1 MQEIEEMWQK
11 VLVKMQN
18 LVSVLT
24 FNLWIKCLEPL
35 EFKNKELLILWVN
48 SHSDIASKN
57 QILKN
62 HSKQLGDCIKEVFGE
77 YVSFEIYTK
86 EEKDKYLEQT
96 TNKVQVEE
104 PVAPTEKPQFNEK
117 YTFNNFVV
125 GKSNQ
130 FCYAA
135 AHAVAENPGSK
146 FNPLFIYSGVGL
158 GKTHL
163 MHAIGNYLTEYNPTL
178 KVKCVTCEQFMNE
191 YIESLGVT
199 ENGKDKAIFEFRE
212 KYRNVDV
219 LMIDDIQ
226 FIANKTATKEEFFH
240 TFNDL
245 YQNNKQIIM
254 TSDRSPTEIDV
265 EDRLKT
271 RFSCG
276 LIQDMQIP
284 DFETRMAIL
293 KKKAQ
298 LEKFY
303 LDDDVMN
310 FIAEKP
316 FTNIREMEGMLSKVF
331 FFATLMG
338 KKSASMED
346 AREAFKEDM
355 FEKQE
360 RVTPENIIKKVC
372 EYFGITENE
381 ITGKKKNKEIVE
393 PRMIAIY
400 LIDDTLDVP
409 LVTIGKIF
417 GGRDHTTIM
426 HSRDKISDQIKKDN
440 KLSAIVNDLKQKIKE
455 N

>member
-1 MQEIEEMWQK
+1 MQELDEMWQK
-11 VLVKMQN
+11 VLLKMQN
-18 LVSVLT
+18 LVSAIT
-24 FNLWIKCLEPL
+24 FDLWINKLEPL
-35 EFKNKELLILWVN
+35 DIKENNILVLWAN
-48 SHSDIASKN
+48 STSSATAKS
-57 QILKN
+57 QILRN
-62 HSKQLGDCIKEVFGE
+62 NSKQLTNCIHEVFGD
-77 YVSFEIYTK
+77 YFTFEILDNDEK
-86 EEKDKYLEQT
+86 EKYVADIKTDANGEAQQV
-96 TNKVQVEE
+96 VQER
-104 PVAPTEKPQFNEK
+104 PQFNEK

-163 MHAIGNYLTEYNPTL
+163 MHAIGNYLTEFNPNL
-178 KVKCVTCEQFMNE
+178 RIKCVTCEQFMNE
-191 YIESLGVT
+191 YIESLGVAG
-199 ENGKDKAIFEFRE
+199 NGKDKAIFEFRE

-226 FIANKTATKEEFFH
+226 FIANKNATKDEFFH

-271 RFSCG
+271 RFACG

-298 LEKFY
+298 LERFY
-303 LDDDVMN
+303 LDDDVLN

-346 AREAFKEDM
+346 AKEAFKEDM

-360 RVTPENIIKKVC
+360 RVTPENIIKQVC
-372 EYFGITENE
+372 EYFSITEME
-381 ITGKKKNKEIVE
+381 ITGKKKSKEIVE

-400 LIDDTLDVP
+400 LIDDILDIP
-409 LVTIGKIF
+409 LVSIGKIF

-440 KLSAIVNDLKQKIKE
+440 KLSAIVNDLKSKIKG
-455 N
+455 

>member
-11 VLVKMQN
+11 VLLKMQN
-18 LVSVLT
+18 LVSAIT
-24 FNLWIKCLEPL
+24 FDLWISKLEPL
-35 EFKNKELLILWVN
+35 ELKNGETLILGAY
-48 SHSDIASKN
+48 STSAKK

-62 HSKQLGDCIKEVFGE
+62 NSKQLADCIREVFGD
-77 YVSFEIYTK
+77 YVSFQILDK
-86 EEKDKYLEQT
+86 EEKEEYLAKNNASEKTEEEVEQI
-96 TNKVQVEE
+96 ER
-104 PVAPTEKPQFNEK
+104 PQFNEK

-163 MHAIGNYLTEYNPTL
+163 MHAIGNYLTEYNPNL
-178 KVKCVTCEQFMNE
+178 KIKCVTCEQFMNE

-199 ENGKDKAIFEFRE
+199 EGGKDKAIFEFRE

-226 FIANKTATKEEFFH
+226 FIANKNATKEEFFH

-245 YQNNKQIIM
+245 YQNNKQIII
-254 TSDRSPTEIDV
+254 TSDRSPSEIDV

-303 LDDDVMN
+303 LDDDVLN

-360 RVTPENIIKKVC
+360 RITPENIIKKVC

-400 LIDDTLDVP
+400 LIDDVLDIP
-409 LVTIGKIF
+409 LVSIGKIF

-426 HSRDKISDQIKKDN
+426 HSRDKIGDQIKKDN
-440 KLSAIVNDLKQKIKE
+440 KLSAIVNDLKTKIKG
-455 N
+455 

>member
-1 MQEIEEMWQK
+1 MQELEEMWQK
-11 VLVKMQN
+11 VLLKMQN
-18 LVSVLT
+18 LVSAIT
-24 FNLWIKCLEPL
+24 FDLWISKLEPL
-35 EFKNKELLILWVN
+35 ELKEDGTLILW
-48 SHSDIASKN
+48 ASSTSSASAKK

-62 HSKQLGDCIKEVFGE
+62 NSKQLSECIKDVFGE
-77 YVSFEIYTK
+77 YINYEILDNDEK
-86 EEKDKYLEQT
+86 EKYLAET
-96 TNKVQVEE
+96 KVQEDNKDQ
-104 PVAPTEKPQFNEK
+104 PVSTERPQFNEK

-178 KVKCVTCEQFMNE
+178 RIKCVTCEQFVNE

-199 ENGKDKAIFEFRE
+199 ESGKEKAIFEFRE

-226 FIANKTATKEEFFH
+226 FIANKNATMEEFFH

-245 YQNNKQIIM
+245 YQNNKQIII
-254 TSDRSPTEIDV
+254 TSDRSPSEIDV
-265 EDRLKT
+265 EDRLKS
-271 RFSCG
+271 RFKCG

-298 LEKFY
+298 IERFY
-303 LDDDVMN
+303 LDDDVLN

-338 KKSASMED
+338 KKTASMED
-346 AREAFKEDM
+346 AKEAFKEDM
-355 FEKQE
+355 IEKQE

-372 EYFGITENE
+372 EYFGISENE

-400 LIDDTLDVP
+400 LIDDVLDIP
-409 LVTIGKIF
+409 LVSIGKIF

-426 HSRDKISDQIKKDN
+426 HSRDKIGEQIKKDN
-440 KLSAIVNDLKQKIKE
+440 KLSAIINDLKIKIKC
-455 N
+455 

>member
-1 MQEIEEMWQK
+1 MQEIEELWQK
-11 VLVKMQN
+11 VLLKIQSN
-18 LVSVLT
+18 VSALT
-24 FNLWIKCLEPL
+24 YELWISKLEL
-35 EFKNKELLILWVN
+35 MDFIDNETLILCA
-48 SHSDIASKN
+48 HSVAAKT
-57 QILKN
+57 QILRNSSKILEQCIRDIFGDKVTFKILDKN
-62 HSKQLGDCIKEVFGE
+62 E
-77 YVSFEIYTK
+77 K
-86 EEKDKYLEQT
+86 EEYLAQTKASEDKKDSINYVDKH
-96 TNKVQVEE
+96 
-104 PVAPTEKPQFNEK
+104 QFNEK
-117 YTFNNFVV
+117 YTFDNFVV

-135 AHAVAENPGSK
+135 AHAIAENPGTK
-146 FNPLFIYSGVGL
+146 FNPLFIYSGPGL

-163 MHAIGNYLTEYNPTL
+163 MHAIGNYLTEHSPQL
-178 KVKCVTCEQFMNE
+178 KIKYVTCEKFINE
-191 YIESLGVT
+191 YIESLGVI
-199 ENGKDKAIFEFRE
+199 GKEKAVVEFRE

-226 FIANKTATKEEFFH
+226 FIANKDATKEEFFH

-245 YQNNKQIIM
+245 YQNNKQIII
-254 TSDRSPTEIDV
+254 TSDRSPSEIDV

-303 LDDDVMN
+303 LDDDVIN

-316 FTNIREMEGMLSKVF
+316 FTDVRKMEGMLSKVF
-331 FFATLMG
+331 FYATLMG

-346 AREAFKEDM
+346 ATEAFKEEII
-355 FEKQE
+355 EKE
-360 RVTPENIIKKVC
+360 EKLSPDVIISKVC
-372 EYFGITENE
+372 NYFGITQAE
-381 ITGKKKNKEIVE
+381 ITGKKKTKEIVE

-400 LIDDTLDVP
+400 LIDDMLDIP
-409 LVTIGKIF
+409 LVTIGKLF

-426 HSRDKISDQIKKDN
+426 HARDKITDLMKKDN
-440 KLSAIVNDLKQKIKE
+440 KTMSIVKDIK
-455 N
+455 NHFN

>member
-1 MQEIEEMWQK
+1 MQELEEMWQK
-11 VLVKMQN
+11 VLLKIQN
-18 LVSVLT
+18 SVSAIT
-24 FNLWIKCLEPL
+24 YDLWISKLEP
-35 EFKNKELLILWVN
+35 
-48 SHSDIASKN
+48 IAFENNEKLVLFAPTVSTKD
-57 QILKN
+57 QILKHN
-62 HSKQLGDCIKEVFGE
+62 ATLLRDCIRDVFGE
-77 YVSFEIYTK
+77 YVDFEILNS
-86 EEKDKYLEQT
+86 EEKEKYIAINETEGSTLNEESNKDK
-96 TNKVQVEE
+96 
-104 PVAPTEKPQFNEK
+104 AQFNEK

-163 MHAIGNYLTEYNPTL
+163 MHAIGNYITTYSPHL
-178 KVKCVTCEQFMNE
+178 KVKYVTCEKFMNE

-199 ENGKDKAIFEFRE
+199 ENGRENAVFEFRE

-226 FIANKTATKEEFFH
+226 FIANKNATKEEFFH

-245 YQNNKQIIM
+245 YQNNKQIII
-254 TSDRSPTEIDV
+254 TSDRSPSEIDV

-271 RFSCG
+271 RFSAG

-303 LDDDVMN
+303 LDDDVMD
-310 FIAEKP
+310 FIAEQP

-338 KKSASMED
+338 KKSASMEE
-346 AREAFKEDM
+346 AREAFKDNLIKAE
-355 FEKQE
+355 EK
-360 RVTPENIIKKVC
+360 TSPEQIIKIVC
-372 EYFGITENE
+372 DYFGITKAE
-381 ITGKKKNKEIVE
+381 ITGKKKTKEIVE

-400 LIDDTLDVP
+400 LIDDKLDIP
-409 LVTIGKIF
+409 LVNIGKIF

-426 HSRDKISDQIKKDN
+426 HSRDKMADMIKRDN
-440 KLSAIVNDLKQKIKE
+440 KLASIINDLKSKI
-455 N
+455 

>member
-1 MQEIEEMWQK
+1 MQELQELWQK
-11 VLVKMQN
+11 VLMKMQN
-18 LVSVLT
+18 LVSAIT
-24 FNLWIKCLEPL
+24 YDLWISKLEVL
-35 EFKNKELLILWVN
+35 E
-48 SHSDIASKN
+48 
-57 QILKN
+57 LKN
-62 HSKQLGDCIKEVFGE
+62 GETLLLYAPTASTKTQIMKNNSKQLLECIHDCFGE
-77 YVSFEIYTK
+77 YVNFELLDK
-86 EEKDKYLEQT
+86 EEKEKYMSEVASDNVVAT
-96 TNKVQVEE
+96 ETNHQDRD
-104 PVAPTEKPQFNEK
+104 QFNEK
-117 YTFNNFVV
+117 YTFDNFVV

-135 AHAVAENPGSK
+135 AHAVAKNPGEK
-146 FNPLFIYSGVGL
+146 FNPLFIHSGVGL

-163 MHAIGNYLTEYNPTL
+163 MHAIGNYITQYSPHL
-178 KVKCVTCEQFMNE
+178 KVKYVTCEKFVNE
-191 YIESLGVT
+191 YIESLGVKS
-199 ENGKDKAIFEFRE
+199 GKDNVVSEFRE

-226 FIANKTATKEEFFH
+226 FIAKKDATIEEFFH

-245 YQNNKQIIM
+245 YQNKKQIII
-254 TSDRSPTEIDV
+254 TSDRKPQEIDV

-284 DFETRMAIL
+284 EFETRMAIL

-303 LDDDVMN
+303 LDDDVIN

-338 KKSASMED
+338 KKSATMDD

-355 FEKQE
+355 TQSSEKT
-360 RVTPENIIKKVC
+360 TPEHIISTVC
-372 EYFGITENE
+372 SYFGISQME
-381 ITGKKKNKEIVE
+381 ITGKKKNKEVVE

-400 LIDDTLDVP
+400 LIDDTLDIP
-409 LVTIGKIF
+409 LVTIGKLF

-426 HSRDKISDQIKKDN
+426 HARDKIGEQIKRDN
-440 KLSAIVNDLKQKIKE
+440 KMAAMIADLKAKIK
-455 N
+455 

>member
-18 LVSVLT
+18 LVSAIT
-24 FNLWIKCLEPL
+24 FDLWINKLEPL
-35 EFKNKELLILWVN
+35 DLKDDTQTLLLWAN
-48 SHSDIASKN
+48 SSSSSTAKN

-62 HSKQLGDCIKEVFGE
+62 NSKQLLNCIHDVFGE
-77 YVSFEIYTK
+77 YVNFEILDND
-86 EEKDKYLEQT
+86 EKDKYIAET
-96 TNKVQVEE
+96 KPESIKPE
-104 PVAPTEKPQFNEK
+104 PVLPAERPQFNEK

-135 AHAVAENPGSK
+135 AHAVAENPGTK

-178 KVKCVTCEQFMNE
+178 KIKCVTCEQFMNE
-191 YIESLGVT
+191 YIESLGVA
-199 ENGKDKAIFEFRE
+199 ENGKEKAIFEFRE

-226 FIANKTATKEEFFH
+226 FIANKNATKEEFFH

-245 YQNNKQIIM
+245 YQNNKQIII
-254 TSDRSPTEIDV
+254 TSDRSPSEIDV

-284 DFETRMAIL
+284 EFETKMAIL

-298 LEKFY
+298 IERYY
-303 LDDDVMN
+303 LDDEVMN

-338 KKSASMED
+338 KKYATMED
-346 AREAFKEDM
+346 AKEAFKEDM

-381 ITGKKKNKEIVE
+381 ITGKKKSKEIVE

-400 LIDDTLDVP
+400 LIDDILDIP
-409 LVTIGKIF
+409 LVSIGKIF

-426 HSRDKISDQIKKDN
+426 HSRDKIGEQIKKDN
-440 KLSAIVNDLKQKIKE
+440 KLSAIVNDLKQKIKC
-455 N
+455 

>member
-1 MQEIEEMWQK
+1 MQELEVLWQK
-11 VLVKMQN
+11 VLIKMQN
-18 LVSVLT
+18 MVSAIT
-24 FNLWIKCLEPL
+24 FDLWINKLEPL
-35 EFKNKELLILWVN
+35 EIKEDGTLVLWAN
-48 SHSDIASKN
+48 STSSSTAKS

-62 HSKQLGDCIKEVFGE
+62 NSKQLTSCIHEIFGE
-77 YVSFEIYTK
+77 YTNFEILDNDEK
-86 EEKDKYLEQT
+86 EKFVTDSKDAIKPQEQLP
-96 TNKVQVEE
+96 Q
-104 PVAPTEKPQFNEK
+104 EKPQFNEK

-125 GKSNQ
+125 GESNRY
-130 FCYAA
+130 CYAA
-135 AHAVAENPGSK
+135 AHAVAENPGKK

-163 MHAIGNYLTEYNPTL
+163 MHAIGNYLIEYNPTL
-178 KVKCVTCEQFMNE
+178 RIKCVTCEQFMNE
-191 YIESLGVT
+191 YIESLGVAG
-199 ENGKDKAIFEFRE
+199 NGKENAVIEFRD

-226 FIANKTATKEEFFH
+226 FLANKTATMDEFFH
-240 TFNDL
+240 TFNAL

-254 TSDRSPTEIDV
+254 TSDRSPQEINV
-265 EDRLKT
+265 EDRLKS
-271 RFSCG
+271 RFACG

-284 DFETRMAIL
+284 GFETRMAIL

-298 LEKFY
+298 IERFY
-303 LDDDVMN
+303 LDDDVLN

-346 AREAFKEDM
+346 AKEAFKEDM

-360 RVTPENIIKKVC
+360 RVTPENIIKQVC
-372 EYFGITENE
+372 DYFCITENE

-400 LIDDTLDVP
+400 LIDDILNIP
-409 LVTIGKIF
+409 LVSIGKIF

-426 HSRDKISDQIKKDN
+426 HSRDKIGDQIKKDN
-440 KLSAIVNDLKQKIKE
+440 KLSAIVNDLKNKIKC
-455 N
+455 

>member
-1 MQEIEEMWQK
+1 MQELDELWQK
-11 VLVKMQN
+11 VLLKMQN
-18 LVSVLT
+18 LVSAIT
-24 FNLWIKCLEPL
+24 FDLWISKLEPL
-35 EFKNKELLILWVN
+35 DFKNNETLILFA
-48 SHSDIASKN
+48 HSVSAKN

-62 HSKQLGDCIKEVFGE
+62 NSKHLTECIHDVFGE
-77 YVSFEIYTK
+77 YVTFEILDKDEK
-86 EEKDKYLEQT
+86 EKYLEET
-96 TNKVQVEE
+96 KDKQVINETINY
-104 PVAPTEKPQFNEK
+104 ADKHQFNEK
-117 YTFNNFVV
+117 YTFDNFVV

-135 AHAVAENPGSK
+135 AHAVAENPGKK

-163 MHAIGNYLTEYNPTL
+163 MHAIGNYLTEYSPHL
-178 KVKCVTCEQFMNE
+178 KIKYVTCEKFMNE

-226 FIANKTATKEEFFH
+226 FIANKNATKEEFFH

-245 YQNNKQIIM
+245 YQNNKQIII
-254 TSDRSPTEIDV
+254 TSDRSPSEIDV
-265 EDRLKT
+265 EDRLRT

-293 KKKAQ
+293 KKKAY

-303 LDDDVMN
+303 LDDNVIN

-338 KKSASMED
+338 KKAASMDD
-346 AREAFKEDM
+346 AKEAFKEDLI
-355 FEKQE
+355 EKE
-360 RVTPENIIKKVC
+360 EKLTPDTIISKVC
-372 EYFGITENE
+372 SYFGISETE

-400 LIDDTLDVP
+400 LIDDMLDIP
-409 LVTIGKIF
+409 LVTIGKLF

-426 HSRDKISDQIKKDN
+426 HARDKITELMKKDN
-440 KLSAIVNDLKQKIKE
+440 KTMSIVNDIKSHC

>member
-1 MQEIEEMWQK
+1 MQELEELWQK
-11 VLVKMQN
+11 VLLKMQN
-18 LVSVLT
+18 LVSAIT
-24 FNLWIKCLEPL
+24 FDLWINKLEPI
-35 EFKNKELLILWVN
+35 ELKDGETLILWAN
-48 SHSDIASKN
+48 STSSSTAKS

-62 HSKQLGDCIKEVFGE
+62 NSKQLAECIKDVFGE
-77 YVSFEIYTK
+77 YINYEILDKDQK
-86 EEKDKYLEQT
+86 EEYMAKTNIVENVQEQ
-96 TNKVQVEE
+96 Q
-104 PVAPTEKPQFNEK
+104 APTERPQFNEK

-163 MHAIGNYLTEYNPTL
+163 MHAIGNYLTEFNPTL
-178 KVKCVTCEQFMNE
+178 RIKCVTCEQFMNE
-191 YIESLGVT
+191 YIESLGVA
-199 ENGKDKAIFEFRE
+199 ENGKEKAIFEFRE

-226 FIANKTATKEEFFH
+226 FIANKNATKEEFFH

-245 YQNNKQIIM
+245 YQNNKQIII
-254 TSDRSPTEIDV
+254 TSDRSPSEIDV
-265 EDRLKT
+265 EDRLKS

-303 LDDDVMN
+303 LDDDVLN

-346 AREAFKEDM
+346 AKEAFKEDM

-381 ITGKKKNKEIVE
+381 ITGKKKSKEIVE

-400 LIDDTLDVP
+400 LIDDVLDIP
-409 LVTIGKIF
+409 LVSIGKIF

-426 HSRDKISDQIKKDN
+426 HSRDKIGEQIKKDN
-440 KLSAIVNDLKQKIKE
+440 KLSAIVNDLKTKIKG
-455 N
+455 

>member
-1 MQEIEEMWQK
+1 MQELEELWQK
-11 VLVKMQN
+11 VLLKMQN
-18 LVSVLT
+18 LVSAIT
-24 FNLWIKCLEPL
+24 FDLWISKLEPI
-35 EFKNKELLILWVN
+35 ELKDNETLMLFA
-48 SHSDIASKN
+48 HSVSAKN

-62 HSKQLGDCIKEVFGE
+62 NTKQLTECIHDVFGE
-77 YVSFEIYTK
+77 YVGFEVLDKDEK
-86 EEKDKYLEQT
+86 EKYLAETKNNQT
-96 TNKVQVEE
+96 
-104 PVAPTEKPQFNEK
+104 ATESINYADKHQFNEK
-117 YTFNNFVV
+117 YTFDNFVV

-135 AHAVAENPGSK
+135 AHAVAESPGKK

-163 MHAIGNYLTEYNPTL
+163 MHAIGNYLTEYSPHL
-178 KVKCVTCEQFMNE
+178 KIKYVTCEKFMNE

-199 ENGKDKAIFEFRE
+199 ESGKDKAIFEFRE

-226 FIANKTATKEEFFH
+226 FIANKNATKEEFFH

-245 YQNNKQIIM
+245 YQNNKQIII
-254 TSDRSPTEIDV
+254 TSDRSPSEIDV

-303 LDDDVMN
+303 LDDNVIN

-346 AREAFKEDM
+346 AKEAFKEDLI
-355 FEKQE
+355 EKE
-360 RVTPENIIKKVC
+360 EKLSPDVIINKVC
-372 EYFGITENE
+372 SYFGISQAE
-381 ITGKKKNKEIVE
+381 ITGKKKNKEVVE

-400 LIDDTLDVP
+400 LIDDMLDIP
-409 LVTIGKIF
+409 LVTIGKLF

-426 HSRDKISDQIKKDN
+426 HARDKITDLMKKDN
-440 KLSAIVNDLKQKIKE
+440 KTMSIVNDIKSKISQ
-455 N
+455 

>member
-1 MQEIEEMWQK
+1 MQEIEEMWHK
-11 VLVKMQN
+11 VLIKMQN
-18 LVSVLT
+18 LVSAIT
-24 FNLWIKCLEPL
+24 YDLWISKLE
-35 EFKNKELLILWVN
+35 LIDYKDNILYLHTSSV
-48 SHSDIASKN
+48 SAKN
-57 QILKN
+57 QIIKN
-62 HSKQLGDCIKEVFGE
+62 NSKLLLDCIHEIFGE
-77 YVSFEIYTK
+77 NFNFEILNN
-86 EEKDKYLEQT
+86 EEMEKYLKDNTPKSVDET
-96 TNKVQVEE
+96 VEHDKKS
-104 PVAPTEKPQFNEK
+104 VFNEK
-117 YTFNNFVV
+117 YTFDNFVV

-135 AHAVAENPGSK
+135 AHAVAENPGIK

-163 MHAIGNYLTEYNPTL
+163 MHAIGNYLSEYNPNL
-178 KVKCVTCEQFMNE
+178 KIKYVTCEKFMNE

-199 ENGKDKAIFEFRE
+199 ESGKDKAIFEFRE

-226 FIANKTATKEEFFH
+226 FIANKNATKEEFFH

-245 YQNNKQIIM
+245 YQNNKQIII
-254 TSDRSPTEIDV
+254 TSDRSPQEIDV

-293 KKKAQ
+293 KKKTQ
-298 LEKFY
+298 IEKFY
-303 LDDDVMN
+303 LDDDVLN

-316 FTNIREMEGMLSKVF
+316 FSNIREMEGMLSKIF

-338 KKSASMED
+338 KKTATMED
-346 AREAFKEDM
+346 ARQAFKDSII
-355 FEKQE
+355 EKEQKI
-360 RVTPENIIKKVC
+360 TPETIINHVC
-372 EYFGITENE
+372 TYFEISQAE

-400 LIDDTLDVP
+400 LIDDILDIP

-426 HSRDKISDQIKKDN
+426 HARDKISELIKKDN
-440 KLSAIVNDLKQKIKE
+440 KTRLIVNDLKTKISS
-455 N
+455 

>member
-1 MQEIEEMWQK
+1 MQELEEMWQK
-11 VLVKMQN
+11 VLTKMQN
-18 LVSVLT
+18 FVSAIT
-24 FNLWIKCLEPL
+24 FDLWIAKLEPI
-35 EFKNKELLILWVN
+35 EIKDDETLILWAP
-48 SHSDIASKN
+48 STLAKN

-62 HSKQLGDCIKEVFGE
+62 NINQLTECIHEVFGE
-77 YVSFEIYTK
+77 YIHFEILDKDEK
-86 EEKDKYLEQT
+86 EKYLAST
-96 TNKVQVEE
+96 KPAEE
-104 PVAPTEKPQFNEK
+104 LAKPAIIADRAQFNPK

-135 AHAVAENPGSK
+135 AHAVAENPGTK

-163 MHAIGNYLTEYNPTL
+163 MHAIGNYLTEFSPNL
-178 KVKCVTCEQFMNE
+178 NIKFVTCEKFMNE

-199 ENGKDKAIFEFRE
+199 EGGKEKAVFEFRE

-226 FIANKTATKEEFFH
+226 FIANKNATKEEFFH

-245 YQNNKQIIM
+245 YQNNKQIII
-254 TSDRSPTEIDV
+254 TSDRSPSEIDV

-298 LEKFY
+298 IERFY
-303 LDDDVMN
+303 LDDEVLN

-316 FTNIREMEGMLSKVF
+316 FTNIREMEGALSKVF

-338 KKSASMED
+338 KKTANMDD
-346 AREAFKEDM
+346 AREAFKEDII
-355 FEKQE
+355 EKQE
-360 RVTPENIIKKVC
+360 RITPENIINIVC
-372 EYFGITENE
+372 EYFGITQNE
-381 ITGKKKNKEIVE
+381 ITGKKKSKEIVE

-400 LIDDTLDVP
+400 LIDDLLDIP

-426 HSRDKISDQIKKDN
+426 HSRDKIGDQIKKDN
-440 KLSAIVNDLKQKIKE
+440 KMSAIINDLKSKIGK
-455 N
+455 NN

>member
-1 MQEIEEMWQK
+1 MQELKAMWEK
-11 VLVKMQN
+11 VQEKMQN
-18 LVSVLT
+18 YVSAVV
-24 FNLWIKCLEPL
+24 FDLWIARLEPL
-35 EFKNKELLILWVN
+35 EIKDDNTILLAASSNLVKSRVQESYN
-48 SHSDIASKN
+48 HQLSDCVHEI
-57 QILKN
+57 
-62 HSKQLGDCIKEVFGE
+62 FGE
-77 YVSFEIYTK
+77 YMNFKILDK
-86 EEKDKYLEQT
+86 EEQEKYFAET
-96 TNKVQVEE
+96 
-104 PVAPTEKPQFNEK
+104 KPQENTKPIIQSDKSQFNPK

-135 AHAVAENPGSK
+135 AHAVAENPGTK

-163 MHAIGNYLTEYNPTL
+163 MHAIGNYLTEFSPHLNIKY
-178 KVKCVTCEQFMNE
+178 VTCEKFMNE

-199 ENGKDKAIFEFRE
+199 EGGKEKAITEFRE

-226 FIANKTATKEEFFH
+226 FIANKNATKEEFFH

-245 YQNNKQIIM
+245 YQSNKQIII

-298 LEKFY
+298 IERFY
-303 LDDDVMN
+303 LDDEVMN

-316 FTNIREMEGMLSKVF
+316 FTNIREMEGALSKVF

-338 KKSASMED
+338 KKTADMDD
-346 AREAFKEDM
+346 AKEAFKEDLTIHD
-355 FEKQE
+355 EK
-360 RVTPENIIKKVC
+360 TSSPESIIKIVC
-372 EYFGITENE
+372 EYFGISQNE
-381 ITGKKKNKEIVE
+381 ITGKKKSKEIVE

-400 LIDDTLDVP
+400 LIDDMLDVP
-409 LVTIGKIF
+409 LVTIGKLF

-426 HSRDKISDQIKKDN
+426 HSRDKISEQIKKDN
-440 KLSAIVNDLKQKIKE
+440 KLSAIINDLKAKIGK
-455 N
+455 

>member
-1 MQEIEEMWQK
+1 MQEMEELWQK
-11 VLVKMQN
+11 VIVKMQN
-18 LVSVLT
+18 MVSAIT
-24 FNLWIKCLEPL
+24 FDLWISKLEPI
-35 EFKNKELLILWVN
+35 EINNNENKLMLFAQSVM
-48 SHSDIASKN
+48 AKN

-62 HSKQLGDCIKEVFGE
+62 NTKQLAESIHDVFGE
-77 YVSFEIYTK
+77 NIGFEILDKDQK
-86 EEKDKYLEQT
+86 EEYLASLNNKQVSDTINYADKH
-96 TNKVQVEE
+96 
-104 PVAPTEKPQFNEK
+104 QFNEK
-117 YTFNNFVV
+117 YTFDNFVV

-135 AHAVAENPGSK
+135 AHAVAENPGKK

-163 MHAIGNYLTEYNPTL
+163 MHAIGNYITEFSPQL
-178 KVKCVTCEQFMNE
+178 KIKYVTCEKFMNE

-199 ENGKDKAIFEFRE
+199 ESGKDKAIFEFRE

-226 FIANKTATKEEFFH
+226 FIANKNATKEEFFH

-245 YQNNKQIIM
+245 YQNNKQLII
-254 TSDRSPTEIDV
+254 TSDRSPSEIDV

-303 LDDDVMN
+303 LDDEVIN

-346 AREAFKEDM
+346 AREAFKEDLI
-355 FEKQE
+355 EKE
-360 RVTPENIIKKVC
+360 EKLTPDVIINKVC
-372 EYFGITENE
+372 SYFNITHDE

-400 LIDDTLDVP
+400 LIDDMLDIP
-409 LVTIGKIF
+409 LVTIGKLF

-426 HSRDKISDQIKKDN
+426 HARDKITDLMKKDN
-440 KLSAIVNDLKQKIKE
+440 KTMSIVNDIKSKITQ
-455 N
+455 

>member
-1 MQEIEEMWQK
+1 MQELEEMWQK
-11 VLVKMQN
+11 VLLKMQN
-18 LVSVLT
+18 LVSAIT
-24 FNLWIKCLEPL
+24 FDLWINKLEPL
-35 EFKNKELLILWVN
+35 ELKNNETLILWVN
-48 SHSDIASKN
+48 SSSSTTAKN

-62 HSKQLGDCIKEVFGE
+62 NSKQLADCIRDVFGE
-77 YVSFEIYTK
+77 YVKFEILDNDEK
-86 EEKDKYLEQT
+86 EKYLAKTKKVEDVKQQT
-96 TNKVQVEE
+96 MPE
-104 PVAPTEKPQFNEK
+104 EKPQFNEK

-135 AHAVAENPGSK
+135 AHAVAENPGTK

-163 MHAIGNYLTEYNPTL
+163 IHAIGNYLTEYNPTL
-178 KVKCVTCEQFMNE
+178 KIKCVTCEQFMNE
-191 YIESLGVT
+191 YIESLGVA
-199 ENGKDKAIFEFRE
+199 ESGKEKAIFEFRE

-226 FIANKTATKEEFFH
+226 FIANKNATKEEFFH

-245 YQNNKQIIM
+245 YQNNKQIII
-254 TSDRSPTEIDV
+254 TSDRSPSEIDV

-303 LDDDVMN
+303 LDDEVLN

-338 KKSASMED
+338 KKCATMED

-360 RVTPENIIKKVC
+360 KITPENIIKKVC

-400 LIDDTLDVP
+400 LIDDVLDVP

-426 HSRDKISDQIKKDN
+426 HSRDKIGEQIKKDN
-440 KLSAIVNDLKQKIKE
+440 KLSAIVNDLKQKIK

>member
-1 MQEIEEMWQK
+1 MQDVNDLWKK
-11 VLVKMQN
+11 VLLKMQN
-18 LVSVLT
+18 LVSAIT
-24 FNLWIKCLEPL
+24 FDLWISKLEPIDL
-35 EFKNKELLILWVN
+35 ANNKKLLLFVP
-48 SHSDIASKN
+48 SSSAKN

-62 HSKQLGDCIKEVFGE
+62 NSKQLLECVHEVFGD
-77 YVSFEIYTK
+77 YVDFELLDKDEKAKYIEETESIK
-86 EEKDKYLEQT
+86 ENKEKINYEDRD
-96 TNKVQVEE
+96 
-104 PVAPTEKPQFNEK
+104 QFNEK
-117 YTFNNFVV
+117 YTFDNFVV

-135 AHAVAENPGSK
+135 AHAVAENPGRK

-163 MHAIGNYLTEYNPTL
+163 MHAIGNYLTQFSPSL
-178 KVKCVTCEQFMNE
+178 KIKYVTCEKFMNE

-199 ENGKDKAIFEFRE
+199 EGGKEKAVFEFRE

-226 FIANKTATKEEFFH
+226 FIANKNATKEEFFH

-245 YQNNKQIIM
+245 YQNNKQIII
-254 TSDRSPTEIDV
+254 TSDRSPSEIDV

-293 KKKAQ
+293 KKKTQ

-303 LDDDVMN
+303 LDDDVLD

-338 KKSASMED
+338 KKSATMED
-346 AREAFKEDM
+346 AREAFKEEAIKKE
-355 FEKQE
+355 EKT
-360 RVTPENIIKKVC
+360 TPESIIKTVC
-372 EYFGITENE
+372 EYFGISEKE
-381 ITGKKKNKEIVE
+381 ITGKKKTKDIVE

-400 LIDDTLDVP
+400 LIDDLLDLP

-426 HSRDKISDQIKKDN
+426 HSREKISDLIKKDN
-440 KLSAIVNDLKQKIKE
+440 KTASIINDLKNKVK
-455 N
+455 

>member
-1 MQEIEEMWQK
+1 MQELKDMWEK
-11 VLVKMQN
+11 VLSKMQN
-18 LVSVLT
+18 YVSAIV
-24 FNLWIKCLEPL
+24 FDLWIARLEPL
-35 EFKNKELLILWVN
+35 EIKDNQTIILAATSPLV
-48 SHSDIASKN
+48 KT
-57 QILKN
+57 QVLN
-62 HSKQLGDCIKEVFGE
+62 HYKQHLSDCIREVFGE
-77 YVSFEIYTK
+77 YMSFEILDKDEQEKYFALSNPK
-86 EEKDKYLEQT
+86 ESAKPVQTDKS
-96 TNKVQVEE
+96 
-104 PVAPTEKPQFNEK
+104 QFNPK

-135 AHAVAENPGSK
+135 AHAVAENPGTK

-163 MHAIGNYLTEYNPTL
+163 MHAIGNYLTEFSPHLNIKY
-178 KVKCVTCEQFMNE
+178 VTCEKFMNE

-199 ENGKDKAIFEFRE
+199 EGGKEKAITEFRE

-226 FIANKTATKEEFFH
+226 FIANKNATKEEFFH

-245 YQNNKQIIM
+245 YQSDKQIII

-298 LEKFY
+298 IERFY
-303 LDDDVMN
+303 LDDEVLN

-316 FTNIREMEGMLSKVF
+316 FTNIREMEGALSKVF

-338 KKSASMED
+338 KKTADMDD
-346 AREAFKEDM
+346 AKEAFKEEIVEHQD
-355 FEKQE
+355 KA
-360 RVTPENIIKKVC
+360 TPENIIKIVC
-372 EYFGITENE
+372 DYFGISENE
-381 ITGKKKNKEIVE
+381 ITGKKKSKEIVE

-400 LIDDTLDVP
+400 LIDDILDIP
-409 LVTIGKIF
+409 LVTIGKLF

-426 HSRDKISDQIKKDN
+426 HSRDKIGEQIKKDN
-440 KLSAIVNDLKQKIKE
+440 KLSAIINDLKQKIGK
-455 N
+455 

>member
-1 MQEIEEMWQK
+1 MQELEEIWQK
-11 VLVKMQN
+11 VLLKMQN
-18 LVSVLT
+18 LVSAIT
-24 FNLWIKCLEPL
+24 FDLWISKLEPL
-35 EFKNKELLILWVN
+35 DLKNGEVLIL
-48 SHSDIASKN
+48 SASSTSAKK

-62 HSKQLGDCIKEVFGE
+62 NSKQLADCIREVFGE
-77 YVSFEIYTK
+77 YITYEILDKDETDEYLAQTQK
-86 EEKDKYLEQT
+86 QEPTQEEEQ
-96 TNKVQVEE
+96 E
-104 PVAPTEKPQFNEK
+104 PTERPQFNEK

-163 MHAIGNYLTEYNPTL
+163 MHAIGNYLTEYNPNL
-178 KVKCVTCEQFMNE
+178 KIKCVTCEQFMNE

-199 ENGKDKAIFEFRE
+199 EGGKDKAIFEFRE

-226 FIANKTATKEEFFH
+226 FIANKNATKEEFFH

-245 YQNNKQIIM
+245 YQNNKQIII
-254 TSDRSPTEIDV
+254 TSDRSPSEIDV

-303 LDDDVMN
+303 LDDEVLN

-346 AREAFKEDM
+346 AKEAFKEDM

-360 RVTPENIIKKVC
+360 KITPENIVKKVC

-381 ITGKKKNKEIVE
+381 ITGKKRNKEIVE

-400 LIDDTLDVP
+400 LIDDLLGIP
-409 LVTIGKIF
+409 LVSIGKIF
-417 GGRDHTTIM
+417 GARDHTTIM
-426 HSRDKISDQIKKDN
+426 HSRDKISEQIKKDN
-440 KLSAIVNDLKQKIKE
+440 KLSAIVNDLKAKIKE
-455 N
+455 

>member
-1 MQEIEEMWQK
+1 MQELEAMWQK
-11 VLVKMQN
+11 VLIKMQN
-18 LVSVLT
+18 MVSAIT
-24 FNLWIKCLEPL
+24 FDLWINKLEPL
-35 EFKNKELLILWVN
+35 NIKEDGTLVLWAN
-48 SHSDIASKN
+48 STSSTTAKS

-62 HSKQLGDCIKEVFGE
+62 NSKQLAGCIHEVFGE
-77 YVSFEIYTK
+77 YTNFEILDNDEKEKYVADTK
-86 EEKDKYLEQT
+86 PEENMQELQLPQER
-96 TNKVQVEE
+96 
-104 PVAPTEKPQFNEK
+104 PQFNEK

-135 AHAVAENPGSK
+135 AHAVAENPGAK

-178 KVKCVTCEQFMNE
+178 RIKCVTCEQFMNE
-191 YIESLGVT
+191 YIESLGVAG
-199 ENGKDKAIFEFRE
+199 NGKENAVTEFRE

-226 FIANKTATKEEFFH
+226 FIANKNATMDEFFH
-240 TFNDL
+240 TFNAL

-254 TSDRSPTEIDV
+254 TSDRSPQDINV
-265 EDRLKT
+265 EDRLKS
-271 RFSCG
+271 RFACG

-298 LEKFY
+298 IERFY
-303 LDDDVMN
+303 LDDDVLN

-338 KKSASMED
+338 KKSATMED

-355 FEKQE
+355 VAKQE
-360 RVTPENIIKKVC
+360 RVTPENIIKQVC

-400 LIDDTLDVP
+400 LIDDVLNIP
-409 LVTIGKIF
+409 LVSIGKIF

-426 HSRDKISDQIKKDN
+426 HSRDKIGDQLKKDN
-440 KLSAIVNDLKQKIKE
+440 KLSAIVNDLKNKIKC
-455 N
+455 

>member
-1 MQEIEEMWQK
+1 MEKFMQELQQMWEK
-11 VLVKMQN
+11 VQSKMQN
-18 LVSVLT
+18 YVSAVV
-24 FNLWIKCLEPL
+24 FDLWIARLEPL
-35 EFKNKELLILWVN
+35 EVVDNNTLLLA
-48 SHSDIASKN
+48 ASSNLVKTRVMEN
-57 QILKN
+57 YTHNLTE
-62 HSKQLGDCIKEVFGE
+62 CIHEVFGE
-77 YVSFEIYTK
+77 YMNFRILDKDEQEQYFSKSNPQTPTK
-86 EEKDKYLEQT
+86 QVVQADKS
-96 TNKVQVEE
+96 
-104 PVAPTEKPQFNEK
+104 QFNPK
-117 YTFNNFVV
+117 FTFNNFVV

-135 AHAVAENPGSK
+135 AHAVAENPGTK

-163 MHAIGNYLTEYNPTL
+163 MHAIGNYLTEYSPHLNI
-178 KVKCVTCEQFMNE
+178 KYVTCEKFMNE

-199 ENGKDKAIFEFRE
+199 ESGKEKAITEFRE

-226 FIANKTATKEEFFH
+226 FIANKNATKEEFFH

-245 YQNNKQIIM
+245 YQSNKQIII
-254 TSDRSPTEIDV
+254 TSDRSPAEIDV

-298 LEKFY
+298 IERFY
-303 LDDDVMN
+303 LDDDVLN

-316 FTNIREMEGMLSKVF
+316 FTNIREMEGALSKVF

-338 KKSASMED
+338 KKTADMDD

-355 FEKQE
+355 IQHEEKA
-360 RVTPENIIKKVC
+360 TPENIIKIVC
-372 EYFGITENE
+372 EYFGISQNE
-381 ITGKKKNKEIVE
+381 ITGKKKSKEIVE

-400 LIDDTLDVP
+400 LIDDMLDIP
-409 LVTIGKIF
+409 LVTIGKLF

-426 HSRDKISDQIKKDN
+426 HSRDKIGEQIKKDN
-440 KLSAIVNDLKQKIKE
+440 KLSAIINDLKTKINK
-455 N
+455 

>member
-1 MQEIEEMWQK
+1 MQELKAMWEK
-11 VLVKMQN
+11 VQEKMQN
-18 LVSVLT
+18 YVSAVV
-24 FNLWIKCLEPL
+24 FDLWIARLEPL
-35 EFKNKELLILWVN
+35 EIKDDTILLA
-48 SHSDIASKN
+48 ASSNLVKSRV
-57 QILKN
+57 QESYT
-62 HSKQLGDCIKEVFGE
+62 HQLTGCVHEVFGE
-77 YVSFEIYTK
+77 YMGFKILDK
-86 EEKDKYLEQT
+86 EEQEKYFAE
-96 TNKVQVEE
+96 N
-104 PVAPTEKPQFNEK
+104 KPQENTKPAVQADKSQFNPK

-135 AHAVAENPGSK
+135 AHAVAENPGTK

-163 MHAIGNYLTEYNPTL
+163 MHAIGNYLTEYSPHLNI
-178 KVKCVTCEQFMNE
+178 KYVTCEKFMNE
-191 YIESLGVT
+191 YKESLGVT
-199 ENGKDKAIFEFRE
+199 EGGKEKAIFEFRE

-226 FIANKTATKEEFFH
+226 FIANKNATKEEFFH

-245 YQNNKQIIM
+245 YQSNKQIII

-298 LEKFY
+298 IERFY
-303 LDDDVMN
+303 LDDEVMN

-316 FTNIREMEGMLSKVF
+316 FTNIREMEGALSKVF

-338 KKSASMED
+338 KKIADMDD
-346 AREAFKEDM
+346 AKEAFKEDLTIHE
-355 FEKQE
+355 EK
-360 RVTPENIIKKVC
+360 TSSPENIIKIVC
-372 EYFGITENE
+372 EYFGISQNE
-381 ITGKKKNKEIVE
+381 ITGKKKSKEIVE

-400 LIDDTLDVP
+400 LIDDLLDVP
-409 LVTIGKIF
+409 LVTIGKLF

-426 HSRDKISDQIKKDN
+426 HSRDKICEQIKKDN
-440 KLSAIVNDLKQKIKE
+440 KLSAIINDLKLKIGK
-455 N
+455 

>member
-1 MQEIEEMWQK
+1 MQELEELWQK
-11 VLVKMQN
+11 VLLKMQN
-18 LVSVLT
+18 KVSAIT
-24 FNLWIKCLEPL
+24 FDLWISKLEPL
-35 EFKNKELLILWVN
+35 DLKNNDTLILFAQSV
-48 SHSDIASKN
+48 SAKN

-62 HSKQLGDCIKEVFGE
+62 NAKYLLECIHDVFGE
-77 YVSFEIYTK
+77 YVDFEILDKDEKETYLAETK
-86 EEKDKYLEQT
+86 NNETSKETIKNNDKS
-96 TNKVQVEE
+96 
-104 PVAPTEKPQFNEK
+104 QFNEK
-117 YTFNNFVV
+117 YTFDNFVV

-135 AHAVAENPGSK
+135 AHAVAETPGKK

-163 MHAIGNYLTEYNPTL
+163 MHAIGNYLTEYNPNL
-178 KVKCVTCEQFMNE
+178 KIKYVTCEKFMNE
-191 YIESLGVT
+191 YIDSLGVT
-199 ENGKDKAIFEFRE
+199 ESGKDKAIFEFRE

-226 FIANKTATKEEFFH
+226 FIANKNATKEEFFH

-245 YQNNKQIIM
+245 YQNNKQIII
-254 TSDRSPTEIDV
+254 TSDRSPAEIDV

-271 RFSCG
+271 RFNCG
-276 LIQDMQIP
+276 LTQDMQIP

-303 LDDDVMN
+303 LDDDVIN

-338 KKSASMED
+338 KKSASIED
-346 AREAFKEDM
+346 AHEAFKEEIM
-355 FEKQE
+355 QKEEKLS
-360 RVTPENIIKKVC
+360 PEIIINKVC
-372 EYFGITENE
+372 SYFGITETE

-400 LIDDTLDVP
+400 LIDDMLDIP
-409 LVTIGKIF
+409 LVTIGKLF

-426 HSRDKISDQIKKDN
+426 HARDKITDLMKKDN
-440 KLSAIVNDLKQKIKE
+440 KTKSIVNDLKSKISQ
-455 N
+455 

>member
-1 MQEIEEMWQK
+1 MQELDEMWQK
-11 VLVKMQN
+11 VLLKMQN
-18 LVSVLT
+18 LVSAIT
-24 FNLWIKCLEPL
+24 FDLWINKLEPL
-35 EFKNKELLILWVN
+35 DIKENNILVLWTN
-48 SHSDIASKN
+48 STSSATAKS
-57 QILKN
+57 QILRN
-62 HSKQLGDCIKEVFGE
+62 NSKQLTNCIHEVFGD
-77 YVSFEIYTK
+77 YFTFEILDNDEK
-86 EEKDKYLEQT
+86 EKYIADIKTDANGEAQQV
-96 TNKVQVEE
+96 VQER
-104 PVAPTEKPQFNEK
+104 PQFNEK

-163 MHAIGNYLTEYNPTL
+163 MHAIGNYLTEFNPSL
-178 KVKCVTCEQFMNE
+178 RIKCVTCEQFMNE
-191 YIESLGVT
+191 YIESLGVAG
-199 ENGKDKAIFEFRE
+199 NGKDKAIFEFRE

-219 LMIDDIQ
+219 LMVDDIQ
-226 FIANKTATKEEFFH
+226 FIANKNATKDEFFH

-254 TSDRSPTEIDV
+254 TSDRSPSEIDV

-271 RFSCG
+271 RFACG

-298 LEKFY
+298 LERFY
-303 LDDDVMN
+303 LDDDVLN

-346 AREAFKEDM
+346 AKEAFKEDM

-360 RVTPENIIKKVC
+360 RVTPENIIKQVC
-372 EYFGITENE
+372 EYFSITEME
-381 ITGKKKNKEIVE
+381 ITGKKKSKEIVE

-400 LIDDTLDVP
+400 LIDDILDIP
-409 LVTIGKIF
+409 LVSIGKIF

-440 KLSAIVNDLKQKIKE
+440 KLSAIVNDLKSKIKG
-455 N
+455 

>member
-1 MQEIEEMWQK
+1 MQDMNELWKK
-11 VLVKMQN
+11 VLLKMQN
-18 LVSVLT
+18 LVSAIT
-24 FNLWIKCLEPL
+24 FDLWISKLEPIDL
-35 EFKNKELLILWVN
+35 TNNNKLLLFVP
-48 SHSDIASKN
+48 STSAKN

-62 HSKQLGDCIKEVFGE
+62 NSKQLLECIHDIFGD
-77 YVSFEIYTK
+77 YVDFELLDKDEREKYIEETK
-86 EEKDKYLEQT
+86 SDREDQSKKINYEDRD
-96 TNKVQVEE
+96 
-104 PVAPTEKPQFNEK
+104 QFNEK
-117 YTFNNFVV
+117 YTFDNFVV

-135 AHAVAENPGSK
+135 AHAVAENPGVK

-163 MHAIGNYLTEYNPTL
+163 MHAIGNYLTQFSPSL
-178 KVKCVTCEQFMNE
+178 KIKYVTCEKFMNE

-199 ENGKDKAIFEFRE
+199 EHGKEKAVFEFRE

-226 FIANKTATKEEFFH
+226 FIANKNATKEEFFH

-245 YQNNKQIIM
+245 YQNNKQIII
-254 TSDRSPTEIDV
+254 TSDRSPSEIDV

-303 LDDDVMN
+303 LEDDVLN

-338 KKSASMED
+338 KKSATMDD
-346 AREAFKEDM
+346 AREAFKEEAIKKE
-355 FEKQE
+355 EK
-360 RVTPENIIKKVC
+360 VTPESIIKIVC
-372 EYFGITENE
+372 EYFGISEKE
-381 ITGKKKNKEIVE
+381 IIGKKKTKDIVE

-400 LIDDTLDVP
+400 LIDDMLDLP

-426 HSRDKISDQIKKDN
+426 HSREKISDLIKKDN
-440 KLSAIVNDLKQKIKE
+440 KTASVINDLRSKVK
-455 N
+455 

>member
-1 MQEIEEMWQK
+1 MQELEEMWQK

-18 LVSVLT
+18 LVSAIT
-24 FNLWIKCLEPL
+24 FDLWINKLEPL
-35 EFKNKELLILWVN
+35 DLKDDNHTLILWAN
-48 SHSDIASKN
+48 STSSTTAKN

-62 HSKQLGDCIKEVFGE
+62 NSKQLLNCIHDVFGE
-77 YVSFEIYTK
+77 YVNFEILDND
-86 EEKDKYLEQT
+86 EKDKYIAETKPETLKQET
-96 TNKVQVEE
+96 VLPAER
-104 PVAPTEKPQFNEK
+104 PQFNEK

-135 AHAVAENPGSK
+135 AHAVAENPGTK

-178 KVKCVTCEQFMNE
+178 KIKCVTCEQFMNE
-191 YIESLGVT
+191 YIESLGVA
-199 ENGKDKAIFEFRE
+199 ENGKEKAIFEFRE

-226 FIANKTATKEEFFH
+226 FIANKNATKEEFFH

-245 YQNNKQIIM
+245 YQNNKQIII
-254 TSDRSPTEIDV
+254 TSDRSPSEIDV

-284 DFETRMAIL
+284 EFETRMAIL

-298 LEKFY
+298 IERYY
-303 LDDDVMN
+303 LDDEVMN

-338 KKSASMED
+338 KKCATMED

-381 ITGKKKNKEIVE
+381 ITGKKKSKEIVE

-400 LIDDTLDVP
+400 LIDDVLDIP
-409 LVTIGKIF
+409 LVSIGKIF

-426 HSRDKISDQIKKDN
+426 HSRDKIGEQIKKDN
-440 KLSAIVNDLKQKIKE
+440 KLSAIVNDLKQKIKC
-455 N
+455 